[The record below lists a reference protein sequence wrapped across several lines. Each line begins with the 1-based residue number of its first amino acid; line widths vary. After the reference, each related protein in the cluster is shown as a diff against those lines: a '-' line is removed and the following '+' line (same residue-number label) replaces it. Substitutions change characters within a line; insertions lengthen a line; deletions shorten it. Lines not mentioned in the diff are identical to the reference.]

1 MVSFLKLYKSKTGE
15 YVEVLKNG
23 EFFKIVQIKNRFRV
37 GYEHSTFEQIL
48 EEVRF
53 KFEIVLQ
60 VIRKNRKMKQRAN

>member
-1 MVSFLKLYKSKTGE
+1 MESKTGE

-53 KFEIVLQ
+53 KFEIGGNVYEMKSL
-60 VIRKNRKMKQRAN
+60 RKIK